1 MTTLSR
7 LVDHLIG
14 MNRVFTALLA
24 DAPVP
29 RASTGGQVNEDP
41 VIAYHESAAALLR
54 AFGQPGVLDRQ
65 YQGPLGTASGA
76 ERLQI
81 RLYDLLAHGWDLAHA
96 TGQPVDLPDD
106 LLEPSVAFTRVQL
119 ADQSRDGRF
128 GPPQNVDAA
137 PRPLSGWLPFWDARS
152 PHRPDQI
159 ASNDSSGEPHR
170 RGITTFIDAAY
181 RQRRKQPDFGGSVSC
196 VGDGACSPVSSSWVF
211 QAWGSCGSLAGHHS
225 TSEPIAP
232 RVQSG

>member
-1 MTTLSR
+1 MHALTRTRRTQPASPTTQSTTFDNSSRVGVLISNVSAAQWSAPTPCVDWSVRR

-14 MNRVFTALLA
+14 MNRVFTALPA

-41 VIAYHESAAALLR
+41 VIAYREGAAALLR

-76 ERLQI
+76 EWLQI

-96 TGQPVDLPDD
+96 TGQPVDLV
-106 LLEPSVAFTRVQL
+106 EPSVAFTRVQL

-128 GPPQNVDAA
+128 GPPQNVDAGA
-137 PRPLSGWLPFWDARS
+137 SAIERLVAFLGRS
-152 PHRPDQI
+152 
-159 ASNDSSGEPHR
+159 
-170 RGITTFIDAAY
+170 IT
-181 RQRRKQPDFGGSVSC
+181 P
-196 VGDGACSPVSSSWVF
+196 P
-211 QAWGSCGSLAGHHS
+211 
-225 TSEPIAP
+225 P
-232 RVQSG
+232 